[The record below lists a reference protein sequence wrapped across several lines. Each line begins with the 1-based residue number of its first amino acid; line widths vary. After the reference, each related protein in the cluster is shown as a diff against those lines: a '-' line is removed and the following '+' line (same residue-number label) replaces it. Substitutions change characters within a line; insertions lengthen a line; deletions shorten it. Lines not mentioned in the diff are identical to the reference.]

1 MKKHSEKDMYL
12 PAWLLGLAVVFF
24 AAAVLRNFHS

>member
-12 PAWLLGLAVVFF
+12 PAWLLGLAVIFF
-24 AAAVLRNFHS
+24 AAGQFCA